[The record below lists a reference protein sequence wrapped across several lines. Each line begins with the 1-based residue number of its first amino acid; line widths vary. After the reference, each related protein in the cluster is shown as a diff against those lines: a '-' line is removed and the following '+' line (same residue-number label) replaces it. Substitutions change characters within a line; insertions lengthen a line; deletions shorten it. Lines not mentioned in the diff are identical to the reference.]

1 MPTRP
6 RVECLIPTVKVS
18 LSAPP
23 NMHCIVLALSST
35 ATTFMR
41 LTIVLLVVLVRLTE
55 KSCLS
60 RVAGKGCSRAIV
72 TRVFRTGDADEGEM
86 EVPDFIYDL
95 IPKLRELL
103 IVCPLMIIER
113 VKVAPPEATLSNLFV
128 RHTRVDVDET

>member
-1 MPTRP
+1 
-6 RVECLIPTVKVS
+6 
-18 LSAPP
+18 
-23 NMHCIVLALSST
+23 
-35 ATTFMR
+35 MR

-103 IVCPLMIIER
+103 IV
-113 VKVAPPEATLSNLFV
+113 
-128 RHTRVDVDET
+128 